1 LESNKNSRKVN
12 CDIDFTWVA
21 GPANRRLAVA
31 GSCDVRYSNSAK
43 RQAKSRQAGR
53 LFAQTLSHW
62 WMRGTA
68 SVAFGGFS
76 GSIGQVRIS
85 TIVELNR
92 GFFGVDALNG
102 SRTIAKQL

>member
-1 LESNKNSRKVN
+1 
-12 CDIDFTWVA
+12 
-21 GPANRRLAVA
+21 
-31 GSCDVRYSNSAK
+31 
-43 RQAKSRQAGR
+43 
-53 LFAQTLSHW
+53 
-62 WMRGTA
+62 MRGTA

-102 SRTIAKQL
+102 SRTIAKLL